1 MEGDGEA
8 DGGKRLNEWVLGS
21 GHTLSKSRQRI
32 TNMEQQDRQTPLTDE
47 ARKDRDSKLL
57 ERFND
62 PSTTDDERDSIR
74 SFIFNDGLNRLLA
87 DEG

>member
-1 MEGDGEA
+1 MDQT
-8 DGGKRLNEWVLGS
+8 DK
-21 GHTLSKSRQRI
+21 
-32 TNMEQQDRQTPLTDE
+32 QTPLTDE

-87 DEG
+87 D